1 MKPAIVV
8 RDSEPVWNL
17 TPPPVVQP
25 SKSAELAASLIVAVV
40 FVAAAVAVLIGSGM
54 VRP

>member
-25 SKSAELAASLIVAVV
+25 SKSAELAAHVAIFLL
-40 FVAAAVAVLIGSGM
+40 FVPAAVAVLVGWL
-54 VRP
+54 R

>member
-25 SKSAELAASLIVAVV
+25 SKSAELAASLFI
-40 FVAAAVAVLIGSGM
+40 AVLIVTTTVAGLLGWI
-54 VRP
+54 R